1 MGEFIDKTK
10 AAANKAAGSAK
21 DSVGEATGDER
32 LRSEGKA
39 QKARGTAQNV
49 SGSIKGALGD
59 DI

>member
-10 AAANKAAGSAK
+10 AAANKAAGSVK
-21 DSVGEATGDER
+21 DAVGEATGDDK
-32 LRSEGKA
+32 LRTEGKS

>member
-10 AAANKAAGSAK
+10 AAANKAAGSVK
-21 DSVGEATGDER
+21 DAVGEATGDDK
-32 LRSEGKA
+32 LRTEGKG